1 MMELVKK
8 ISKIFLVVLVAA
20 LVSFAILPKNVAPS
34 KVSSGS
40 NQAESAVMND
50 FVVYYSVARIFTQI
64 APEKIYDDEL
74 NGKTQYEIT
83 RKEKGN
89 LAYPLHYLY
98 PPYTA
103 LLFLPFSYFSF
114 VQAFYIWQLLLFV
127 GVLLVLVSLYYA
139 GICTSFRSF
148 LLASFLITTS
158 LPYMTSIAE
167 GQPVIFMLLGL
178 FACELLAKRN
188 HFALAAILL
197 VASSFKPQVII
208 APVLYLLV
216 AYGVGLWRAVIVTGL
231 LFVVACTLIFG
242 FGIWLSFVKALTSI
256 GDNAQFLTL
265 MIKKMCNF
273 RTALLYLFGEDS
285 FPIVNKISLFMWGAS
300 ILAASYVACNLR
312 YATQKQKEL
321 GFALVVVVACFF
333 SPWLHIH
340 TAILLVISVGYL
352 LKYSGKNTLY
362 ILIVWLVVLNPFVA
376 AALFP
381 EKTHDYLALDLVLW
395 IPAQIMLIATIA
407 VKLIRDIKEVEAG
420 Y

>member
-1 MMELVKK
+1 M
-8 ISKIFLVVLVAA
+8 
-20 LVSFAILPKNVAPS
+20 
-34 KVSSGS
+34 
-40 NQAESAVMND
+40 
-50 FVVYYSVARIFTQI
+50 
-64 APEKIYDDEL
+64 
-74 NGKTQYEIT
+74 
-83 RKEKGN
+83 
-89 LAYPLHYLY
+89 
-98 PPYTA
+98 
-103 LLFLPFSYFSF
+103 
-114 VQAFYIWQLLLFV
+114 
-127 GVLLVLVSLYYA
+127 
-139 GICTSFRSF
+139 
-148 LLASFLITTS
+148 
-158 LPYMTSIAE
+158 
-167 GQPVIFMLLGL
+167 
-178 FACELLAKRN
+178 
-188 HFALAAILL
+188 
-197 VASSFKPQVII
+197 
-208 APVLYLLV
+208 LYLLV

-231 LFVVACTLIFG
+231 FVVAVCSVIFG
-242 FGIWLSFVKALTSI
+242 TEIWLSFVKALTSI

-321 GFALVVVVACFF
+321 GFSLVVAAACFF

-395 IPAQIMLIATIA
+395 IPAQIMLIAAIA
-407 VKLIRDIKEVEAG
+407 IKLIRDIKEVEAG